1 MEEHKMVATQPPTKL
16 QPQII
21 KDIYMCG
28 KNATYMDDNQQIN
41 KLTHTKTT
49 TTTLKLRKKKRE
61 RNGEK
66 R

>member
-1 MEEHKMVATQPPTKL
+1 
-16 QPQII
+16 
-21 KDIYMCG
+21 MCG

-41 KLTHTKTT
+41 KSTHTKTT
-49 TTTLKLRKKKRE
+49 TTITLKLRKKKRE

>member
-1 MEEHKMVATQPPTKL
+1 
-16 QPQII
+16 
-21 KDIYMCG
+21 MCG
-28 KNATYMDDNQQIN
+28 KNATYMDDNQQVN
-41 KLTHTKTT
+41 KLTHTKKTT